1 MWERK
6 ARFQGLSL
14 EKSLEEQRAIEEG
27 TSEKSKRKTGK
38 CGMIA
43 GRTVGQDGK
52 LIFSEE
58 RRIIFF

>member
-1 MWERK
+1 M
-6 ARFQGLSL
+6 

-52 LIFSEE
+52 VIFSEE